1 MAMTIEQE
9 IEQLVLKCIAL
20 DGLKACP
27 KDLAFL
33 EKYGLKN
40 LYFFSLEYAMEGTEY
55 DGSRRVRR
63 KLIRWYLY
71 STDFP
76 LLRQKYEREGKAEL
90 MKCLYLEERY
100 FASYLESTGQR
111 MDY

>member
-40 LYFFSLEYAMEGTEY
+40 LYFFPWNTRWKGRM
-55 DGSRRVRR
+55 RRFSTVRR
-63 KLIRWYLY
+63 K
-71 STDFP
+71 
-76 LLRQKYEREGKAEL
+76 G
-90 MKCLYLEERY
+90 
-100 FASYLESTGQR
+100 
-111 MDY
+111 

>member
-40 LYFFSLEYAMEGTEY
+40 LYFFSLEYT
-55 DGSRRVRR
+55 VRN
-63 KLIRWYLY
+63 IC
-71 STDFP
+71 F
-76 LLRQKYEREGKAEL
+76 
-90 MKCLYLEERY
+90 
-100 FASYLESTGQR
+100 
-111 MDY
+111 

>member
-40 LYFFSLEYAMEGTEY
+40 LYFFSLEYAMEGT
-55 DGSRRVRR
+55 DTTVVDSTAKG
-63 KLIRWYLY
+63 LIRRYLY

-100 FASYLESTGQR
+100 FRKFLESTGQE
-111 MDY
+111 DEL

>member
-40 LYFFSLEYAMEGTEY
+40 LEYAMEGT
-55 DGSRRVRR
+55 DTTVLDSKAKG
-63 KLIRWYLY
+63 LIRWYLY

-100 FASYLESTGQR
+100 FRKFLESTGQE
-111 MDY
+111 DEL

>member
-20 DGLKACP
+20 DGLK
-27 KDLAFL
+27 
-33 EKYGLKN
+33 N
-40 LYFFSLEYAMEGTEY
+40 LYFFSLEYAMEGT
-55 DGSRRVRR
+55 DTTVLDSKAKG
-63 KLIRWYLY
+63 LIRWYLY

-100 FASYLESTGQR
+100 FRKFLESTGQE
-111 MDY
+111 DGL

>member
-40 LYFFSLEYAMEGTEY
+40 LYFFSLEYAMEGTERVDQMVPLF
-55 DGSRRVRR
+55 DGFS
-63 KLIRWYLY
+63 
-71 STDFP
+71 P
-76 LLRQKYEREGKAEL
+76 AAAEV
-90 MKCLYLEERY
+90 
-100 FASYLESTGQR
+100 
-111 MDY
+111 

>member
-40 LYFFSLEYAMEGTEY
+40 LYFFSLEYAMEGT
-55 DGSRRVRR
+55 DTTVLDSKAKG
-63 KLIRWYLY
+63 LIRKGGHNPSSCPVDSRNLRKYLSSRY
-71 STDFP
+71 RHFISSAFP
-76 LLRQKYEREGKAEL
+76 SRSYFCRSRGKSVE
-90 MKCLYLEERY
+90 
-100 FASYLESTGQR
+100 
-111 MDY
+111 